1 MGGGSLVHKVKG
13 LGGWDWGP
21 YKGEIV
27 QIKANI
33 YICVCVYERMC
44 VCVRAYM

>member
-21 YKGEIV
+21 YYKGEIV

-33 YICVCVYERMC
+33 YIYVCV
-44 VCVRAYM
+44 